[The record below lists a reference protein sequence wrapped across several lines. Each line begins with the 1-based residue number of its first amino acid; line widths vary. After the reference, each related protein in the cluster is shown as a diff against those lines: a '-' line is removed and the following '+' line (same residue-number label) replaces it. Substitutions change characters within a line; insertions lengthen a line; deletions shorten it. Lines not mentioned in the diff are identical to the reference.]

1 LQEGRAQGLQEGILT
16 LLRTLYGAVPAEVEA
31 QLRAIRDVAT
41 LNALY
46 PLAVSAGSLENFA
59 QQLAQRQRR
68 LTTRKGLQLPLRV
81 GYT

>member
-1 LQEGRAQGLQEGILT
+1 
-16 LLRTLYGAVPAEVEA
+16 VPAELEA

-59 QQLAQRQRR
+59 QQLAQQ
-68 LTTRKGLQLPLRV
+68 GD
-81 GYT
+81 